1 MPSFVCPHPNP
12 PPPTPFPTP
21 AFLPITKDKVSSRL
35 TGRRGMWP
43 FWIPVSREIAA
54 ANGPAELR

>member
-1 MPSFVCPHPNP
+1 MPPFVCPHPNP
-12 PPPTPFPTP
+12 PSFPSP
-21 AFLPITKDKVSSRL
+21 ALLPITKDKVRSRL
-35 TGRRGMWP
+35 TGRRGVWP